1 VVAIEDLLVVITF
14 ALVVVTLAD
23 IAEDLVA
30 RQTIAAEWLTH
41 LEAVLAAI
49 ATAQAV
55 VRQAALAQVALEV
68 VAAVVAVVASAA
80 VAPEVAAA
88 EAEVVEV
95 AWADAD
101 D

>member
-1 VVAIEDLLVVITF
+1 MAIEDLLVVITF

-49 ATAQAV
+49 VIAQAV

-88 EAEVVEV
+88 EAAVEV

>member
-1 VVAIEDLLVVITF
+1 MAAIEDLLVVITF
-14 ALVVVTLAD
+14 ALVVVTLSD

-68 VAAVVAVVASAA
+68 VAAVVAVAASAA
-80 VAPEVAAA
+80 LAPEVAAA
-88 EAEVVEV
+88 EAAVEV